1 MASEEL
7 EPEHGWDYAAIF
19 SAIRSNPAI
28 SGSSLG
34 RVIADGYR
42 AQAIAQGTALR
53 AQGNAYNQDQAI
65 TLSVVDL
72 SRLSPIIAAL
82 EALTTAAGT
91 DIRTSGQSARIQL
104 AAGRSR
110 AEDYGND
117 EQNKSYL
124 DLADVKHLASQLAT
138 TYPSETSSLIAALD
152 SAVVYKISGSAR
164 PNANGLSL
172 FFPHKNINNPTLSVM
187 VQAYNA
193 LNFSEIYQTFVG
205 QYVTLGDQ
213 DATAPAFAGEAFDGT
228 VLSGQVQGGDVD
240 SVYAVITQTDPG
252 TGTVLII
259 GIDTVDTQDAAGN
272 VTYAW
277 DGQWLTLNGEF
288 VSVYPDSIGGTIETY
303 LIPALLNGQGV
314 DILVKVDTTTDEI
327 VVLGAWPG
335 IVNGVA
341 AREILPIEAGD
352 VITPTF
358 FLYDVT
364 RETTQEVA
372 GTPFAVGASGV
383 ELGIGPLPAGSYYL
397 GFLATDYAQN
407 DQNSQFFAVNVSS
420 ESPVQPPSQPSLGTW
435 TSKPPMPTPRR
446 SLAAG
451 VVNGT
456 LYAVGGVGQTATC
469 CNQLQTVEA
478 YNPIANTW
486 TTMAPMPTGREGLAA
501 GVVNGILYAVG
512 GWNGTKT
519 IEAYDPIANVWVTKT
534 PMPTERAYPA
544 IGVVNGILYVVGGL
558 GFSGGAYVPL
568 ATVDAYDPVTNTWT
582 AKAPM
587 STARF
592 MLGAGVVNGVL
603 YAVGGNTN
611 NIGCCGVTD
620 VVEAYDPVT
629 NTWTV
634 KAQMP
639 TPRYGLTVGMI
650 NGTIYAVGG
659 VDDRVDPGSP
669 AIRLATVEAYDPVT
683 NAWSTKTPLP
693 SERFW
698 LASGVLNDMLYALG
712 GSAEVMGSL
721 TVVGTM
727 EVFAP

>member
-1 MASEEL
+1 MKIWCGFCAVIAVFALIVGGCSSGGGGGDSTPSPPATSTYTALVYMVGSDLESKNGAGTNDLVEMTQVGSTSAVNLIVETGGASQWQNTLVSSASVQRWRVASGDLESKSDLGNLNMGDPATLQDFITWGVANYPADKYVLILWDHGSGAIGTSSTGVAFGSDENHGGDGLSLPELQQALQNAYATTGKKFDVIGFDACLMATVEVASTIRPYASYLVASEEL
-7 EPEHGWDYAAIF
+7 EPGHGWDYAAIL

-53 AQGNAYNQDQAI
+53 AQGDAYNQDQAI

-72 SRLSPIIAAL
+72 SQLSPIIAAL

-91 DIRTSGQSARIQL
+91 DIQTSGQSARIQL

-117 EQNKSYL
+117 KQNNSYL

-138 TYPSETSSLIAALD
+138 AYPSETSSLISALD

-172 FFPHKNINNPTLSVM
+172 FFPHKNINNSTLSAM

-193 LNFSEIYQTFVG
+193 LDFSEIYQTFVG

-213 DATAPAFAGEAFDGT
+213 DATAPAFAGETFDGT

-240 SVYAVITQTDPG
+240 SVYAVITLTDPATG
-252 TGTVLII
+252 TGLII
-259 GIDTVDTQDAAGN
+259 GVDTVDTQDAAGN

-277 DGQWLTLNGEF
+277 DGQWLTLNGKF
-288 VSVYPDSIGGTIETY
+288 VSVYPDSTGGTIETY

-327 VVLGAWPG
+327 VILGAWPG

-364 RETTQEVA
+364 TETTQEVA

-383 ELGIGPLPAGSYYL
+383 ELGVGPLPSGSYYL

-407 DQNSQFFAVNVSS
+407 VQNSQFVAVNV
-420 ESPVQPPSQPSLGTW
+420 P
-435 TSKPPMPTPRR
+435 
-446 SLAAG
+446 
-451 VVNGT
+451 
-456 LYAVGGVGQTATC
+456 
-469 CNQLQTVEA
+469 
-478 YNPIANTW
+478 
-486 TTMAPMPTGREGLAA
+486 
-501 GVVNGILYAVG
+501 
-512 GWNGTKT
+512 
-519 IEAYDPIANVWVTKT
+519 
-534 PMPTERAYPA
+534 
-544 IGVVNGILYVVGGL
+544 
-558 GFSGGAYVPL
+558 
-568 ATVDAYDPVTNTWT
+568 
-582 AKAPM
+582 
-587 STARF
+587 
-592 MLGAGVVNGVL
+592 
-603 YAVGGNTN
+603 
-611 NIGCCGVTD
+611 
-620 VVEAYDPVT
+620 
-629 NTWTV
+629 
-634 KAQMP
+634 
-639 TPRYGLTVGMI
+639 
-650 NGTIYAVGG
+650 
-659 VDDRVDPGSP
+659 
-669 AIRLATVEAYDPVT
+669 
-683 NAWSTKTPLP
+683 
-693 SERFW
+693 
-698 LASGVLNDMLYALG
+698 
-712 GSAEVMGSL
+712 
-721 TVVGTM
+721 
-727 EVFAP
+727 